1 MDKHALLFNSCL
13 ENDKK
18 GPGLMHENLFHALK
32 KKNGEALNVHFQKW
46 FKARLKQDSFFE
58 KGKGCICKR

>member
-1 MDKHALLFNSCL
+1 
-13 ENDKK
+13 
-18 GPGLMHENLFHALK
+18 MHEKLIHALK

-58 KGKGCICKR
+58 KGKHAFARGEKMSKSMLYDTKHALQHV